1 MLNQVMSNHE
11 TGLCGGPSCFALGI
25 LVLEAG
31 HLVFHT
37 NVHLHQVKTI
47 SKDVQP
53 STFRLIGHLPICS
66 KCTSLAWSDVM
77 IPSGSVD
84 PGCRVF
90 QVSNLSKSECLQKG
104 LLERVQNI
112 KMTWPFF
119 SAEHQH
125 QHVNDLVTSV
135 SFCCL
140 QCNCIAIVTATFLSG
155 FHALSWTNGSKS
167 RQWMPVDL

>member
-1 MLNQVMSNHE
+1 MKLVF
-11 TGLCGGPSCFALGI
+11 CGGPSCFADIQKLGI

-53 STFRLIGHLPICS
+53 STFRLIGHLLMDS

-90 QVSNLSKSECLQKG
+90 QVSNLSKSGCLRACSNEC
-104 LLERVQNI
+104 RTSY

-125 QHVNDLVTSV
+125 QHVNDLVTSIF
-135 SFCCL
+135 FCCL
-140 QCNCIAIVTATFLSG
+140 QCNCIAIVAATFLSG

-167 RQWMPVDL
+167 RQWIPVDL